1 MRPSE
6 YHGQD
11 ATPEE
16 QGLQEGFAQ
25 STIEHLFEFS
35 PDAILVTDSGGVIR
49 GANPRAEE
57 LFGHTVDELV
67 GRPVEMLVPH
77 RFRIAHPGHRENYD
91 AHPRARQMGAAM
103 NLFGL
108 RKDGSEFP
116 VDIMLKPVETEAGSA
131 VISFIRDVT
140 EQRAAQEALRQNDLR
155 LRSIVESVDEYAIYQ
170 LDRDGHIM
178 TWNRGAERI
187 KGYKSEEVVG
197 LHFSRFFVQE
207 DIDRGHPAEILSQA
221 ARHGRLEEE
230 GWRVRRD
237 GSRFWANV
245 VITAIH
251 DSTGA
256 VTGFAKV
263 TRDITDRRQAEESVI
278 LQLSSVLL
286 ENVDIR
292 KLLGAFSASLSQIV
306 PHDFATLALYEE
318 ATNKLRV
325 QALMSSGESPSNLG
339 EVLLD
344 PDASPAGRAFRTR
357 RPLILNRL
365 DRWPFAPES
374 LNHMTRAGMQ
384 SAVWVP
390 LIHRDRTLGALAA
403 ASRAENAFSDHDAE
417 RLAQVAAHMAMAVN
431 NAIAFRQIADLRDRL
446 TQEKQYLED
455 ELNVEHRFE
464 DIVGEST
471 GLRQVLRDIA
481 TVAPTDATVL
491 IQGETGTGKEL
502 LARATHRLSPRSE
515 RTFIKLNCAAI
526 PAGLLESELFG
537 HEKGAFTG
545 AIARKIGRLELA
557 HEGTLFLDEVGEM
570 PLDLQ
575 PKLLRALQER
585 EFERLG
591 GTRPIS
597 VNIRLIAATN
607 RDLAKMVAE
616 KLFRSDLF
624 YRLKVFPIFAPPLRD
639 RVADIPV
646 LVRHFVSRHSR
657 RMGKNIET
665 IPPEAMEALIAWKWP
680 GNIRELENFLERAVI
695 LSRGPVLH
703 VPLAELEAM
712 MEEEELLE
720 SSSNP
725 TLQAAERDHILRALR
740 EAKGMIG
747 GPAGAAAKLGLKRTT
762 LNSKMKKLGIERGD
776 YI

>member
-491 IQGETGTGKEL
+491 IQGETGTT
-502 LARATHRLSPRSE
+502 ASAPAASAPLSS
-515 RTFIKLNCAAI
+515 
-526 PAGLLESELFG
+526 
-537 HEKGAFTG
+537 
-545 AIARKIGRLELA
+545 
-557 HEGTLFLDEVGEM
+557 
-570 PLDLQ
+570 
-575 PKLLRALQER
+575 
-585 EFERLG
+585 
-591 GTRPIS
+591 
-597 VNIRLIAATN
+597 LIAQPSPPACWRANSSATKKEPSPGPSP
-607 RDLAKMVAE
+607 AK
-616 KLFRSDLF
+616 
-624 YRLKVFPIFAPPLRD
+624 
-639 RVADIPV
+639 
-646 LVRHFVSRHSR
+646 
-657 RMGKNIET
+657 
-665 IPPEAMEALIAWKWP
+665 
-680 GNIRELENFLERAVI
+680 
-695 LSRGPVLH
+695 
-703 VPLAELEAM
+703 
-712 MEEEELLE
+712 
-720 SSSNP
+720 
-725 TLQAAERDHILRALR
+725 
-740 EAKGMIG
+740 
-747 GPAGAAAKLGLKRTT
+747 
-762 LNSKMKKLGIERGD
+762 
-776 YI
+776 